1 MPHQSLQQRRRTKV
15 KGRPGIYFR
24 QVGGKR
30 RYEVT
35 FIDETGKRRWK
46 TIDGF
51 DNLDQAEAALL
62 EVRSKLNRG
71 ERVAPSKLT
80 VNEAADL
87 WFEGKNVAERTRER
101 YESNLRLYLRPR
113 FGHRHVSTITVDDVA
128 ALIADMQADGKAGWT
143 QRNVLTTL
151 SGFFTWASSPRR
163 GYAPANPVSQLER
176 DERPKVRKRK
186 GRVLQPA
193 EIRALLASATSE
205 RYRVLIATAIFT
217 GARLSELLALRWQ
230 DVDFAAG
237 EVRVRHQLSRKDRR
251 LVELKTDAAARDVA
265 LRPELAR
272 LLKEHRMRSR
282 FKRPQDFVFATETGG
297 ALGWRNVERRAIDAA
312 YAAAV
317 KAKRLPAGRPKPV
330 MHDCRHT
337 FGSMLVAE
345 GRDVYSVKR
354 MMGHANVST
363 TIDVYGGEF
372 DRQRDRRNGEQ
383 APDYGNLLETAPG
396 NQPQL
401 ALAGSGSTS
410 GVGG

>member
-1 MPHQSLQQRRRTKV
+1 MQAHSTKRRTKA
-15 KGRPGIYFR
+15 KGKPGVYFR
-24 QVGGKR
+24 EVGGRR
-30 RYEVT
+30 RYEYT
-35 FIDETGKRRWK
+35 FIDETGTRRWK
-46 TIDGF
+46 TVEGF
-51 DNLDQAEAALL
+51 DNLEDAEAALG
-62 EVRSKLNRG
+62 EVKQKLRKG
-71 ERVAPSKLT
+71 DRVAPSKLT
-80 VNEAADL
+80 FDEAADF
-87 WFEGKNVAERTRER
+87 WFAGKNVAERTLER

-113 FGHRHVSTITVDDVA
+113 FGHRRVSAITVDDVA
-128 ALIADMQADGKAGWT
+128 ALITQMEKDGKAGWT

-230 DVDFAAG
+230 DIDFAAG
-237 EVRVRHQLSRKDRR
+237 EVRVRHQLSRKERR

-282 FKRPQDFVFATETGG
+282 FKRPQDFVFATEAGDP
-297 ALGWRNVERRAIDAA
+297 LGSRNVERRAIDAA

-317 KAKRLPAGRPKPV
+317 KAKRLPADRPKPV

-383 APDYGNLLETAPG
+383 APDYGNLLETAPR

-401 ALAGSGSTS
+401 AVAGNGSTS
-410 GVGG
+410 RISG